1 MRLPHVSH
9 IAVFFC
15 TFQQVR
21 ISHIFPQKLAFM
33 TAVLIFFV
41 FLFESIF
48 VLVRKWL
55 QLGNSHGN
63 VDADKCSPMLVI
75 EYGTTG
81 FNCLVLVNI
90 LNVML

>member
-1 MRLPHVSH
+1 MFHILPY
-9 IAVFFC
+9 FFAHFSKC
-15 TFQQVR
+15 AYR
-21 ISHIFPQKLAFM
+21 IFFPQKLAFM